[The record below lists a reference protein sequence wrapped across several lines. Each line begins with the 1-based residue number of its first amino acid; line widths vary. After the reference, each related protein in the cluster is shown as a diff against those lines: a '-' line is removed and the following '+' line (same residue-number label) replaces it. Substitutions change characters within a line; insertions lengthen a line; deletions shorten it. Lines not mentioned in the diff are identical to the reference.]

1 MKLFREL
8 GAGAGIVAAIVLVLM
23 EWSRLPAVVPTH
35 FGWSGAPNGY
45 GSRMALWS
53 VVLLMIFI
61 YGMLILVER
70 NPCRINMPVP
80 RGHERRRECESLA
93 AVMVSWV
100 KLEAMWLLVYLVW
113 AIIRAALNDGTG
125 VRGWFAPIA
134 IAVVGGTVVI
144 YRRKMRQLNPA

>member
-8 GAGAGIVAAIVLVLM
+8 GAGAGIVAAILLVLV
-23 EWSRLPAVVPTH
+23 EWSRLPAAVPTH

-61 YGMLILVER
+61 YGMLILAQR

-80 RGHERRRECESLA
+80 RGHERRGECESLA
-93 AVMVSWV
+93 AEMVSWV
-100 KLEAMWLLVYLVW
+100 KLEVMWLLVYVVW

-134 IAVVGGTVVI
+134 IALVGGTVVI
-144 YRRKMRQLNPA
+144 YRSKMRQLMA